1 MWRGFALRKLQS
13 QYSPLVAS
21 LIVSFVWIPWHLLM
35 WYLENGALTT
45 AYLVRQ
51 FVFGGAIG
59 VTFSWLYNCSEGSI
73 LAVGL
78 MHASLNT
85 SVIFMPHTGALDALL
100 IVLAVLVMIL
110 DRMWIGHPNDQR
122 DEERHLRARISFS
135 VSMLGEKRYKVSL
148 KNEVGAVNA

>member
-1 MWRGFALRKLQS
+1 
-13 QYSPLVAS
+13 
-21 LIVSFVWIPWHLLM
+21 M

-45 AYLVRQ
+45 TYLVRQ

-59 VTFSWLYNCSEGSI
+59 VTFSWLYNRSEGSI

-85 SVIFMPHTGALDALL
+85 SIIFMPHTGALDTLL

-110 DRMWIGHPNDQR
+110 DRMWIGHLDDR
-122 DEERHLRARISFS
+122 RE
-135 VSMLGEKRYKVSL
+135 
-148 KNEVGAVNA
+148 